1 MLEIIANIIWLVVTN
16 DNSGKGGT
24 YRGDWPGSACS
35 ADRVGGGLSAPV
47 LPHHRTC
54 GSASGGSLRKLKL
67 SLLIEQ

>member
-1 MLEIIANIIWLVVTN
+1 MAYFLTHEFIALGVSRYSN
-16 DNSGKGGT
+16 
-24 YRGDWPGSACS
+24 
-35 ADRVGGGLSAPV
+35 RVGGGLAAPV